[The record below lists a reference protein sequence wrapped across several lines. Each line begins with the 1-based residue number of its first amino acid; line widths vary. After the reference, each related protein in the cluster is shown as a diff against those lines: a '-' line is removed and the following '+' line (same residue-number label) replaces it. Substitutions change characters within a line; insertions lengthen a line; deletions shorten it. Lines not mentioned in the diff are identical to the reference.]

1 MTGPVNISENRLP
14 LVNLTKKYYYNIAG
28 LDIKLANAQQ
38 AMILWNNQLHQTE
51 FLVSLLVKICKLR
64 KNLYLVWDY

>member
-38 AMILWNNQLHQTE
+38 AMILWNN
-51 FLVSLLVKICKLR
+51 
-64 KNLYLVWDY
+64 